1 MTLLFFL
8 AYLNPFISFSCYIV
22 PAWTWNTVL
31 NWSSNNGHL
40 CFVLNPTGN
49 AFSVNRYFVDTF
61 IRLRKFPSNPSMLRG
76 FFFFFFSNDVE
87 FYQKVFRSFWH
98 SPNYFPFSV
107 NGTSYIKYI
116 NWYFNVKTIWHLWI
130 IILL

>member
-1 MTLLFFL
+1 MQIMTLLFFL

-76 FFFFFFSNDVE
+76 FFFFFFQMMLN
-87 FYQKVFRSFWH
+87 FIKR
-98 SPNYFPFSV
+98 FSILFDIV
-107 NGTSYIKYI
+107 Q
-116 NWYFNVKTIWHLWI
+116 I
-130 IILL
+130 IFLFQWMALVTLNILIGILMLKQSGIYE

>member
-1 MTLLFFL
+1 MQIMTLLFFL

-22 PAWTWNTVL
+22 PAWTWNTAL

-76 FFFFFFSNDVE
+76 FFFFFFQMMLN
-87 FYQKVFRSFWH
+87 FIKR
-98 SPNYFPFSV
+98 FSV
-107 NGTSYIKYI
+107 LFDI
-116 NWYFNVKTIWHLWI
+116 VQI
-130 IILL
+130 IFLFQWMALVTLNILIGILMLKQSGIYE